1 MLAVLALPHTGAW
14 WERALC
20 AGLAATAVEY
30 AVHWAYERVF
40 AVRFWDYRTAG
51 LDFHGRVCLPF
62 SVAWAFLALTA
73 LTWIHPPLCRLLSRV
88 GDGAT
93 NVLLLA
99 LAADALSTSRV
110 LLTLHDI
117 DALTVRAFVN
127 ILQHPCAPREMMVE

>member
-1 MLAVLALPHTGAW
+1 MLVVLALPRTGAW

-40 AVRFWDYRTAG
+40 AVRFWDYRAAG

-62 SVAWAFLALTA
+62 SVAWGLLALAA
-73 LTWIHPPLCRLLSRV
+73 LTWIHPPLCRLLSRL

-93 NVLLLA
+93 NAILLA
-99 LAADALSTSRV
+99 LAADALCTARV

-127 ILQHPCAPREMMVE
+127 ILRRPCAGPEMMVE